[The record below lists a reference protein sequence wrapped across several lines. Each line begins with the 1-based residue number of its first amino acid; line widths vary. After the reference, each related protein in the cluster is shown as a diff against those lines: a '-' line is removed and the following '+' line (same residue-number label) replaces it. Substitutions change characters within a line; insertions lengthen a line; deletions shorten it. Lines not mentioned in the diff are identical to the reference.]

1 MMGER
6 LHCQGSE
13 DVLMRASIGVCS
25 SYKRG
30 LAAPRI
36 SAKHYRQRRRL

>member
-13 DVLMRASIGVCS
+13 DVLMRASIVVRS

-30 LAAPRI
+30 LAAQRL
-36 SAKHYRQRRRL
+36 SAKHYR